1 MTQETQRQDAGDP
14 KIHQATPQDIAE
26 LADLMSHFN
35 NETITSTQVA
45 ERLQHLDGVE
55 TALLAR
61 KGGEVIGLACL
72 RVAQALFS
80 NAPQAEVIEFYIK
93 DGYHNG
99 DTERLMLRGVES
111 LARQR
116 GASQVVLLAGLKNT
130 DAQFTYR
137 ASGYQDYALAMR
149 KRLPKEST
157 TT

>member
-1 MTQETQRQDAGDP
+1 MTQETQRPNAGDP
-14 KIHQATPQDIAE
+14 KIDSATPQDITE

-35 NETITSTQVA
+35 NETITPTQVA
-45 ERLQHLDGVE
+45 ERLKHLDGVE

-61 KGGEVIGLACL
+61 KGNEVIGLACL

-99 DTERLMLRGVES
+99 ETERLMLRGIEN
-111 LARQR
+111 LAQQR
-116 GASQVVLLAGLKNT
+116 GASQVMLLTGLKNT
-130 DAQFTYR
+130 DAQLTYR

-149 KRLPKEST
+149 KRLPRGVT
-157 TT
+157 TA